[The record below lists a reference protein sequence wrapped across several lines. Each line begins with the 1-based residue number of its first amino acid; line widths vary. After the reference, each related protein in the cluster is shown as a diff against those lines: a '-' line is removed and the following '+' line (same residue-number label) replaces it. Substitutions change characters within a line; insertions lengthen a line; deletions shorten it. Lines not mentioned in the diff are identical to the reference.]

1 MNFFNTFRGRLL
13 LILAFLL
20 VSTLGVQYYL
30 NLKTQRENDERRGL
44 QEKTLVDAI
53 ALGFASITK
62 EDRMVDLVSQPQQPF
77 LDENARGRVR
87 DIIIIDDKWEIYD
100 SLNPD
105 NLPVIEDA
113 RADEPNSNANANA
126 NAEVGSDAN
135 TAPDADNT
143 IVESADAD
151 TVTHKKLSELT
162 DLPPLME
169 ANRLGNDLEHF
180 PNAVA
185 PVASG
190 DEAHAIPIETSEGRW
205 YVMVLLRNDKTEA
218 AWRAAQ
224 PLIFTLGILL
234 VSILITFYLVWRF
247 TRPIANLST
256 AARRVA
262 EGDLSVRVPD
272 YQRTDEMGRL
282 AERFNEMTS
291 QLEMKRELEGQ
302 LQQAEKSAVIGRLG
316 SAIAHEI
323 RNPLN
328 YINLTLD
335 HLRSRFA
342 PAEPEQ
348 RETFEKLTSQLK
360 AEVARIN
367 QQISDFL
374 NYSRP
379 AKVNPQPIDVRTVIQ
394 DSLRI
399 VEVQAAEK
407 NIKIGVIEHE
417 NVPKIM
423 GDPEFLRSVFN
434 NLFINALQ
442 ATDAGCG
449 HLTVK
454 IMPDN
459 SDNFVR
465 VEIADTGNGIPQENL
480 SKIFEPYFSTKETGT
495 GLGLAIV
502 QKVVDIHNG
511 TIDVESATG
520 EGTKFTVRLPK
531 AGDSKSEPPA

>member
-30 NLKTQRENDERRGL
+30 NLNTQQENDERREE
-44 QEKTLVDAI
+44 QEKTVVDAI
-53 ALGFASITK
+53 ALGFASMTT
-62 EDRMVDLVSQPQQPF
+62 EDRMIDLVSQPDQKF
-77 LDENARGRVR
+77 LDENARKRVR
-87 DIIIIDDKWEIYD
+87 DIIVIDNFKQIYD
-100 SLNPD
+100 SLDPNL
-105 NLPVIEDA
+105 LPVETGPVDP
-113 RADEPNSNANANA
+113 DQEPGSNENSNTLANASPTA
-126 NAEVGSDAN
+126 NGAETV
-135 TAPDADNT
+135 
-143 IVESADAD
+143 
-151 TVTHKKLSELT
+151 VTHKKLSELT

-169 ANRLGNDLEHF
+169 ASRLGDDIQYF
-180 PNAVA
+180 PNAA
-185 PVASG
+185 TPGSKKG
-190 DEAHAIPIETSEGRW
+190 DEAHAIPIETSKGRW

-247 TRPIANLST
+247 TRPIANLSN

-454 IMPDN
+454 IMPDH

-465 VEIADTGNGIPQENL
+465 VEVADTGDGIPQENL

-511 TIDVESATG
+511 TIDVESAMG

-531 AGDSKSEPPA
+531 AGRILSHRDTETRS